1 MDIWLLFFVYAALIV
16 LAGTQLSKNAEKI
29 SGGLG
34 LSSAWAGTLL
44 LSTATSLP
52 ELVATCRAA
61 MIDAPDLA
69 GGNIFGSN
77 LFNLTLLVLV
87 NLLHL
92 RSLFKARRKRGLIVT
107 ALFSIMLSGI
117 AIAAMVMKLPFRAGW
132 VGLDTIFILVAY
144 LSGSAIITELER
156 EKGGEE
162 KHVEKYAECRRGMV
176 KAAGLFLLAAAV
188 IIFAGT
194 GLTDTAELIALETGL
209 GRTLVGSILVAAS
222 TSLPELVATI
232 ASIRM
237 GLPEMAIGNVFGSSF
252 FNLLLFFITDLFYRK
267 DLLMG
272 VLSPQHIIT
281 AIMSIIL
288 TTIAVIG
295 LLIPER
301 RIISGLSVSSIIIL
315 IGYLATFIYLFYTG

>member
-1 MDIWLLFFVYAALIV
+1 
-16 LAGTQLSKNAEKI
+16 
-29 SGGLG
+29 
-34 LSSAWAGTLL
+34 
-44 LSTATSLP
+44 
-52 ELVATCRAA
+52 

-77 LFNLTLLVLV
+77 LFNLTILVLI

-92 RSLFKARRKRGLIVT
+92 RSLFRARRKRGLIVT

-132 VGLDTIFILVAY
+132 VGLDTILILVVY
-144 LSGSAIITELER
+144 LSGSAIITGLER

-162 KHVEKYAECRRGMV
+162 KCVENSPERRQGMA

-194 GLTDTAELIALETGL
+194 GLTDTAELIAVKTGL
-209 GRTLVGSILVAAS
+209 GRTLVGAILVAAS

-237 GLPEMAIGNVFGSSF
+237 GLPEMAIGNVFGSNF
-252 FNLLLFFITDLFYRK
+252 FNLLLFFCTDIFYRK

-272 VLSPQHIIT
+272 VLSPQHMIT

-288 TTIAVIG
+288 TTVAVIG
-295 LLIPER
+295 LLVPER
-301 RIISGLSVSSIIIL
+301 RNITGLNVSSIIIL